1 MSSVPMDGA
10 AVNALMRAGWGVLP
24 SSDPGERPGGDEQEA
39 A

>member
-10 AVNALMRAGWGVLP
+10 AVNALMLAGRGVLP